1 MDIQKV
7 FNPLTGRMINAS
19 GATAKSIKHK
29 QQKGQ
34 ICSKISQRI

>member
-19 GATAKSIKHK
+19 GATAKSIKQK
-29 QQKGQ
+29 QQKEF
-34 ICSKISQRI
+34 